1 MGFLLMNIAQ
11 ISMYL
16 MKAQDT
22 AFEVLKIIARF
33 AIIQFQIIT
42 IIFIHNG
49 KILDLIREL
58 VQNFMVG

>member
-33 AIIQFQIIT
+33 TIIQFQIIT

-58 VQNFMVG
+58 VQNFMLG